1 MIEKRPLK
9 YLLGNPLK
17 EFLIPK
23 CGFKVLKSLSIS
35 RALIRISTWNPNST
49 SEKFVIKSNSD

>member
-9 YLLGNPLK
+9 YLLGNPLT

-35 RALIRISTWNPNST
+35 RALIRISTAMESQFD
-49 SEKFVIKSNSD
+49 KQKVCY